1 MGTECL
7 RLGVRREVGLEKMY
21 ENHPHRWD
29 IDTMGIGK
37 TSPKCVE
44 KRMKAKDRA
53 LGNGAGGRRKE
64 REILTPMSSQV
75 HSLLLLT
82 WASFT

>member
-53 LGNGAGGRRKE
+53 LGNGAGRGTSE
-64 REILTPMSSQV
+64 AGPAQLSVLPAV
-75 HSLLLLT
+75 PCPPLPGPNH
-82 WASFT
+82 